1 MSNLASNHNSRSD
14 KYNNGKVK
22 FEDTLDGQLLL
33 NSLNPSFQ
41 KIRKENQYVGE
52 TRIMQYLSKK
62 KKESSYSQAFNEE
75 FNPVS
80 KDNDKYG
87 STEKKRDVSLSDL
100 QRQTGFIRTTLP
112 KN

>member
-1 MSNLASNHNSRSD
+1 MSNISNNQNTGSG
-14 KYNNGKVK
+14 KYNRDKVN
-22 FEDTLDGQLLL
+22 FENTLDGQMLL

-52 TRIMQYLSKK
+52 TRIMQYLSRKK
-62 KKESSYSQAFNEE
+62 RNISYNQSFDEAY
-75 FNPVS
+75 PIA

-87 STEKKRDVSLSDL
+87 STEKKRDISLADL
-100 QRQTGFIRTTLP
+100 NKQTSFIRTTLP

>member
-1 MSNLASNHNSRSD
+1 MSNLSNNQ
-14 KYNNGKVK
+14 NNGSRKK
-22 FEDTLDGQLLL
+22 FENTLDGQMLL
-33 NSLNPSFQ
+33 NSLNPNFQ

-62 KKESSYSQAFNEE
+62 KKNNSYNQAFNE
-75 FNPVS
+75 FNPIS

-87 STEKKRDVSLSDL
+87 STEKKQDVSLSNL
-100 QRQTGFIRTTLP
+100 HKQTSFIRTSLP